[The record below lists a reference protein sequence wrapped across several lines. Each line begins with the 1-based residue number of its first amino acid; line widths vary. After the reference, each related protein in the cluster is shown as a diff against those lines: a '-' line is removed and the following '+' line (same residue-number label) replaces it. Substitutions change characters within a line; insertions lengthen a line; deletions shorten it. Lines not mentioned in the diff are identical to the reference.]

1 MTATHTN
8 PADENETAALE
19 VAELHPD
26 ALDIGENVRDTVD
39 LAQTPDFVESI
50 RENGVLEAIS
60 AVRTADGT
68 IVVRDGQRRTLAAR
82 ETGRTSIPVV
92 IYPDTEGSDKARA
105 VDRIGK
111 QITANRHREGL
122 TAAQHTRGV
131 AQMLE
136 FGASITKVSKTLA
149 MNKRDVKAQ
158 AAVGKAEAART
169 ALDAGQLDLEQA
181 AVVAEFEEAGD
192 TEAVEKLLK
201 TGPYNFTYTAQRIRD
216 QRAEEAA
223 YAQTAAP
230 YAEKGFTILAAAPD
244 HRAAL
249 APFDLLTADGGEVT
263 QELIDAAPQFWSMV
277 LVYADVLCDTA
288 TGNPVDEDEIDWDTA
303 EDDDAVPAEG
313 LRHANSAEWREEWT
327 AEYFCHDHKGAGLAL
342 TPVME
347 AVRSA
352 AAAPEGGE
360 TAEAALTDEERA
372 AEAARRQRE
381 REAKDK
387 QERRRVRELNKQ
399 AESATTVRREFLR
412 TSLLARKTPPG
423 AAAAYVAA
431 TIAQDPH
438 LLTEHKAGEVL
449 AELMGLPSVYPG
461 KDIAAMAAKA
471 TEARAQVLTL
481 ALVLAAQECRMV
493 KDAWRSKP
501 RGADR
506 YLSFLTGQGYTL
518 AAVEEIITGQLT
530 FDEVAID

>member
-1 MTATHTN
+1 MTATHTA
-8 PADENETAALE
+8 PAAALE
-19 VAELHPD
+19 VAQLHPD
-26 ALDIGENVRDTVD
+26 ALDIGENVRDSVD

-82 ETGRTSIPVV
+82 ETGLTTIPVV

-149 MNKRDVKAQ
+149 MNKKDVKAQ

-181 AVVAEFEEAGD
+181 AVVAEFEAAGD

-201 TGPYNFTYTAQRIRD
+201 TGPYNFTYTVQRIRD

-223 YAQTAAP
+223 YALIAAP

-244 HRAAL
+244 HRSAL
-249 APFDLLTADGGEVT
+249 TPADLLTADGGEVT
-263 QELIDAAPQFWSMV
+263 QELIDAAPQFWSVV
-277 LVYADVLCDTA
+277 LVYTDVLCDTT
-288 TGNPVDEDEIDWDTA
+288 TGNPVDEDDIDWDTA

-347 AVRSA
+347 AVRSTTA
-352 AAAPEGGE
+352 ADEE

-423 AAAAYVAA
+423 AAAAYVAT

-449 AELMGLPSVYPG
+449 AELMGFPSVYPG
-461 KDIAAMAAKA
+461 KDIAALAAKA

-481 ALVLAAQECRMV
+481 ALVLAAQESRMV

-501 RGADR
+501 RNADR
-506 YLSFLTGQGYTL
+506 YLSFLMGQGYTL

-530 FDEVAID
+530 IDEVTID

>member
-1 MTATHTN
+1 MTATHTA
-8 PADENETAALE
+8 PSAAIE
-19 VAELHPD
+19 VAQLHPD
-26 ALDIGENVRDTVD
+26 ALDIGENVRDSVD

-82 ETGRTSIPVV
+82 ETGLTSIPVV

-149 MNKRDVKAQ
+149 MNKKDVKAQ

-223 YAQTAAP
+223 YALTAAP
-230 YAEKGFTILAAAPD
+230 YAEKGFTILTAAPG
-244 HRAAL
+244 HTAAL
-249 APFDLLTADGGEVT
+249 TPADLLTADGGEVT
-263 QELIDAAPQFWSMV
+263 QELIDAVPQFWSVV

-288 TGNPVDEDEIDWDTA
+288 TGNPVDEDDIDWDTA

-313 LRHANSAEWREEWT
+313 LRHANTAEWREEWA
-327 AEYFCHDHKGAGLAL
+327 AEYFCYDHEGAGLAL

-352 AAAPEGGE
+352 APEAGE
-360 TAEAALTDEERA
+360 TAEGALTDEERA

-412 TSLLARKTPPG
+412 TSLLARKTPPR

-481 ALVLAAQECRMV
+481 ALVIAAQESRMG

-501 RGADR
+501 RNADR
-506 YLSFLTGQGYTL
+506 YLSFLMEQGYTL

>member
-1 MTATHTN
+1 MTATHTA
-8 PADENETAALE
+8 PAAALE
-19 VAELHPD
+19 VAQLHPD
-26 ALDIGENVRDTVD
+26 ALDIGENVRDSVD

-82 ETGRTSIPVV
+82 ETGLNSIPVV

-149 MNKRDVKAQ
+149 MDKKDVKAQ

-169 ALDAGQLDLEQA
+169 ALDAGQLDLAHA
-181 AVVAEFEEAGD
+181 AVVAEFEAAGD
-192 TEAVEKLLK
+192 TDAVEKLLK

-223 YAQTAAP
+223 YALTATP
-230 YAEKGFTILAAAPD
+230 YTEKGYTILAAAPD
-244 HRAAL
+244 HTAAL

-263 QELIDAAPQFWSMV
+263 QELIDAAPQFWSVV

-303 EDDDAVPAEG
+303 EDDTAVPAEG

-347 AVRSA
+347 AVRSTTA
-352 AAAPEGGE
+352 ADEE
-360 TAEAALTDEERA
+360 TAEGALTDEERA
-372 AEAARRQRE
+372 AEYARRSRE

-461 KDIAAMAAKA
+461 KDVAVLAAKA

-481 ALVLAAQECRMV
+481 ALVIAAKECRMV

-506 YLSFLTGQGYTL
+506 YLSFLMGQGYTL

>member
-1 MTATHTN
+1 MTATHTA
-8 PADENETAALE
+8 PSAAIE
-19 VAELHPD
+19 VAQLHPD
-26 ALDIGENVRDTVD
+26 ALDIGENVRDSVD

-82 ETGRTSIPVV
+82 ETGLTSIPVV

-149 MNKRDVKAQ
+149 MNKKDVKAQ

-223 YAQTAAP
+223 YALTAAP
-230 YAEKGFTILAAAPD
+230 YAEKGFTILTAAPG
-244 HRAAL
+244 HTAAL
-249 APFDLLTADGGEVT
+249 TPADLLTADGGEVT
-263 QELIDAAPQFWSMV
+263 QELIDAVPQFWSVV

-288 TGNPVDEDEIDWDTA
+288 TGNPVDEDDIDWDTA

-313 LRHANSAEWREEWT
+313 LRHANTAEWREEW
-327 AEYFCHDHKGAGLAL
+327 AEEYFCYDHEGAGLAL

-352 AAAPEGGE
+352 APEAGE
-360 TAEAALTDEERA
+360 TAEGALTDEERA

-412 TSLLARKTPPG
+412 TSLLARKTPPR

-481 ALVLAAQECRMV
+481 ALVIAAQESRMG

-501 RGADR
+501 RNADR
-506 YLSFLTGQGYTL
+506 YLSFLMEQGYTL

>member
-1 MTATHTN
+1 MTATHTT
-8 PADENETAALE
+8 PAAALE
-19 VAELHPD
+19 VAQLHPD
-26 ALDIGENVRDTVD
+26 ALDIGENVRDSVD

-82 ETGRTSIPVV
+82 ETGLTTIPVV

-149 MNKRDVKAQ
+149 MDKRDVKAQ

-192 TEAVEKLLK
+192 TEAVEMLLN

-216 QRAEEAA
+216 RRAEEAA

-230 YAEKGFTILAAAPD
+230 YAEKGFTILTAAPD
-244 HRAAL
+244 HRSAL
-249 APFDLLTADGGEVT
+249 TPADLLTADGGEVT
-263 QELIDAAPQFWSMV
+263 QELIDTTPQFWSVV
-277 LVYADVLCDTA
+277 LVYTDVLCDTA
-288 TGNPVDEDEIDWDTA
+288 TGNPVDENEIDWDTA
-303 EDDDAVPAEG
+303 EDDDAVPGQG

-327 AEYFCHDHKGAGLAL
+327 AEYFCHDHEGAGLAL

-352 AAAPEGGE
+352 APAAE
-360 TAEAALTDEERA
+360 EAAEGVLTDEERA
-372 AEAARRQRE
+372 AEYARRSRE
-381 REAKDK
+381 REAAEK

-438 LLTEHKAGEVL
+438 LLTEHKTGEVL

-481 ALVLAAQECRMV
+481 ALVIAAQESRMV

-506 YLSFLTGQGYTL
+506 YLSFLMGQGYTPV
-518 AAVEEIITGQLT
+518 AVEEIITGQLT

>member
-1 MTATHTN
+1 MTATYTA
-8 PADENETAALE
+8 PATALE
-19 VAELHPD
+19 VAQLHPD
-26 ALDIGENVRDTVD
+26 ALDIGENVRDSVD

-82 ETGRTSIPVV
+82 ETGLTSIPVV

-122 TAAQHTRGV
+122 TAAQHTRGI

-149 MNKRDVKAQ
+149 MNKKDVKAQ

-181 AVVAEFEEAGD
+181 AVVAEFEAAGD
-192 TEAVEKLLK
+192 TEAVEMLLN

-216 QRAEEAA
+216 RREEEVA

-230 YAEKGFTILAAAPD
+230 YAEKGFTILTAAPD
-244 HRAAL
+244 HRTAL
-249 APFDLLTADGGEVT
+249 TPADLLTTDGGEVT
-263 QELIDAAPQFWSMV
+263 QELIDATPKFWSVV

-288 TGNPVDEDEIDWDTA
+288 TGNPVDEDDIDWDTA

-313 LRHANSAEWREEWT
+313 LRHANTAEWREEWT
-327 AEYFCHDHKGAGLAL
+327 AEYFCHDHEGAGLAL
-342 TPVME
+342 SPVME
-347 AVRSA
+347 AVRSTA
-352 AAAPEGGE
+352 AAATDEEEAAEG
-360 TAEAALTDEERA
+360 ALTDEERA

-481 ALVLAAQECRMV
+481 ALVLAAQESRMV

-501 RGADR
+501 RNADR
-506 YLSFLTGQGYTL
+506 YLSFLMGQGYTP

-530 FDEVAID
+530 IDEVAID

>member
-1 MTATHTN
+1 MTATHT
-8 PADENETAALE
+8 AAAIE
-19 VAELHPD
+19 VAQLHPD
-26 ALDIGENVRDTVD
+26 ALDIGENVRDSVD

-82 ETGRTSIPVV
+82 ETGLTSIPVV
-92 IYPDTEGSDKARA
+92 IYPDNAGSDKARTI
-105 VDRIGK
+105 DRIGK

-149 MNKRDVKAQ
+149 MNKKDVKAQ
-158 AAVGKAEAART
+158 VAVGKAEAART

-181 AVVAEFEEAGD
+181 AVVAEFEETGD

-223 YAQTAAP
+223 YALIAAP

-244 HRAAL
+244 HRSAL
-249 APFDLLTADGGEVT
+249 TPADLLTADGGEVT
-263 QELIDAAPQFWSMV
+263 QELIDAAPQFWSAV
-277 LVYADVLCDTA
+277 LAYADVLCDTA
-288 TGNPVDEDEIDWDTA
+288 TGNPVDEDDIDWDTA

-347 AVRSA
+347 AVHSTTA
-352 AAAPEGGE
+352 ADEE

-412 TSLLARKTPPG
+412 TTLLARKTPPG
-423 AAAAYVAA
+423 AAAAYVAT

-461 KDIAAMAAKA
+461 KDIAALAAKA

-481 ALVLAAQECRMV
+481 ALVLAAQESRMV

-501 RGADR
+501 RNADR
-506 YLSFLTGQGYTL
+506 YLSFLMGQGYTL

-530 FDEVAID
+530 IDEVAID

>member
-1 MTATHTN
+1 MTATHTDN
-8 PADENETAALE
+8 AAALE
-19 VAELHPD
+19 VAQLHPD
-26 ALDIGENVRDTVD
+26 TLDIGENVRDSVD

-82 ETGRTSIPVV
+82 ETGLTSIPVV
-92 IYPDTEGSDKARA
+92 IYPDTAGSDKARA

-149 MNKRDVKAQ
+149 MNKKDVKAQ

-192 TEAVEKLLK
+192 TEAVDMLLK

-216 QRAEEAA
+216 RRAEEAA
-223 YAQTAAP
+223 YALTAAP
-230 YAEKGFTILAAAPD
+230 YAEKGFTILTAAPD
-244 HRAAL
+244 HRSAL
-249 APFDLLTADGGEVT
+249 TPEDLLTADGGEVT
-263 QELIDAAPQFWSMV
+263 QELIDATPQFWSVV
-277 LVYADVLCDTA
+277 LVQEDVLCDTA

-303 EDDDAVPAEG
+303 EDDDAVPAQG
-313 LRHANSAEWREEWT
+313 LRHANTAEWREEWT
-327 AEYFCHDHKGAGLAL
+327 AEYFCHDHQGAGLAL

-347 AVRSA
+347 AA
-352 AAAPEGGE
+352 HAAAPEARE
-360 TAEAALTDEERA
+360 TAEGELTDEERA
-372 AEAARRQRE
+372 AEYARRSRE

-449 AELMGLPSVYPG
+449 AELMGFPSVYPG
-461 KDIAAMAAKA
+461 KDIAALAAKA

-481 ALVLAAQECRMV
+481 ALVIAAQESRMA

-506 YLSFLTGQGYTL
+506 YLSFLMEQGYTP

>member
-1 MTATHTN
+1 MTATHTA
-8 PADENETAALE
+8 PTALE
-19 VAELHPD
+19 VAQLHPD
-26 ALDIGENVRDTVD
+26 ALDIGENVRDSVD

-82 ETGRTSIPVV
+82 ETGLTSIPVV
-92 IYPDTEGSDKARA
+92 IYPDTEGGDKARA

-149 MNKRDVKAQ
+149 MNKKDVKAQ

-223 YAQTAAP
+223 YALTAAP

-244 HRAAL
+244 HRSAL
-249 APFDLLTADGGEVT
+249 TPADLLTADGGEVT
-263 QELIDAAPQFWSMV
+263 QELIDAAPQFWSVV

-288 TGNPVDEDEIDWDTA
+288 TGNPVDEDDIDWDTA

-347 AVRSA
+347 AVRSTA
-352 AAAPEGGE
+352 AADEE

-449 AELMGLPSVYPG
+449 AELMGFPSVYPG
-461 KDIAAMAAKA
+461 KDMAALAAKA

-481 ALVLAAQECRMV
+481 ALVLAAQESRMV

-501 RGADR
+501 RNADR
-506 YLSFLTGQGYTL
+506 YLSFLMGQGYTL

-530 FDEVAID
+530 IDEVAID

>member
-1 MTATHTN
+1 MTATHTA
-8 PADENETAALE
+8 PAAALE
-19 VAELHPD
+19 VAQLHPD
-26 ALDIGENVRDTVD
+26 ALDIGENVRDSVD

-82 ETGRTSIPVV
+82 ETGLTSIPVV

-149 MNKRDVKAQ
+149 MNKKDVKAQ

-181 AVVAEFEEAGD
+181 AVVAEFEAAGD

-223 YAQTAAP
+223 YALIAAP

-244 HRAAL
+244 HRSAL
-249 APFDLLTADGGEVT
+249 TPADMLTADGGEVT
-263 QELIDAAPQFWSMV
+263 QELIDAAPQFWSVV
-277 LVYADVLCDTA
+277 LVYTDVLCDTT
-288 TGNPVDEDEIDWDTA
+288 TGNPVDEDDIDWDTA

-347 AVRSA
+347 AVRSTTA
-352 AAAPEGGE
+352 ADEE

-423 AAAAYVAA
+423 AAAAYVAT

-461 KDIAAMAAKA
+461 KDIAALAAKA

-506 YLSFLTGQGYTL
+506 YLSFLMGQGYTL

-530 FDEVAID
+530 IDEVAID

>member
-1 MTATHTN
+1 MTATHTA
-8 PADENETAALE
+8 PAAAIE
-19 VAELHPD
+19 VAQLHPD
-26 ALDIGENVRDTVD
+26 ALDIGENVRDSVD

-60 AVRTADGT
+60 AVRTADGA

-82 ETGRTSIPVV
+82 ETGLTSIPVV
-92 IYPDTEGSDKARA
+92 IYPDTEGSDKARTI
-105 VDRIGK
+105 DRIGK

-149 MNKRDVKAQ
+149 MNKKDVKAQ

-192 TEAVEKLLK
+192 AEAVEMLLK

-216 QRAEEAA
+216 RRAEEAA
-223 YAQTAAP
+223 YALTAAP
-230 YAEKGFTILAAAPD
+230 YAEKGFTVLAAAPD
-244 HRAAL
+244 HRSAL
-249 APFDLLTADGGEVT
+249 TPADVLTADGGEVT
-263 QELIDAAPQFWSMV
+263 QELIDAAPQFWSVV

-303 EDDDAVPAEG
+303 EDDDAVPADG

-327 AEYFCHDHKGAGLAL
+327 AEYFCHDYKGAGLAL

-347 AVRSA
+347 AVRSTA
-352 AAAPEGGE
+352 AAAEE

-372 AEAARRQRE
+372 AEAARGQRE

-461 KDIAAMAAKA
+461 KDIAALAAKA

-481 ALVLAAQECRMV
+481 ALVIAAQESRMV

-506 YLSFLTGQGYTL
+506 YLSFLMGQGYTL

-530 FDEVAID
+530 IDEVAID